1 MTRGIWLLGLSLACA
16 TAAAAGRETDTLGAR
31 RLRPA
36 TPSGLEQRREAPVD
50 AAELAAP
57 QAAAKASVNSKY
69 RKLLAVIRVP
79 DDLASYADFNDYGQS
94 TTESWGGYSGLPTG
108 YWVYVYPHWYIWGE
122 ASEAADPAPA
132 LAADKR
138 SWGPEQAL
146 GEPDTTEA
154 GDIVTAWAS
163 ASEDDQDEWLQLEYG
178 APIRAVAVI
187 VHESYNPGALSR
199 ITMVRPDTEEVDLWR
214 GEDPTPA
221 SRDHGVSII
230 TLKEPVEAS
239 KIRLYLASTKVPGW
253 NEIDAVGLID
263 SIGKTHWATGATA
276 SSTFADR

>member
-1 MTRGIWLLGLSLACA
+1 MKRGIWLLGLTLACA
-16 TAAAAGRETDTLGAR
+16 TAAAAGREADTFGGR

-36 TPSGLEQRREAPVD
+36 TPSGLEVRRETPAN
-50 AAELAAP
+50 AAELPAP
-57 QAAAKASVNSKY
+57 QAVAKASVNAKY
-69 RKLLAVIRVP
+69 RKLLAVIRTP
-79 DDLASYADFNDYGQS
+79 EDLESYSEFNDFGES
-94 TTESWGGYSGLPTG
+94 ATESWRGYSGLPTG

-122 ASEAADPAPA
+122 ATNEAAADAP
-132 LAADKR
+132 AADKR
-138 SWGPEQAL
+138 SWGPEQAI
-146 GEPDTTEA
+146 GEPDTPEA
-154 GDIVTAWAS
+154 GDLATAWAS
-163 ASEDDQDEWLQLEYG
+163 ASEDDQDEWLQLDYG
-178 APIRAVAVI
+178 APIRTVAVI
-187 VHESYNPGALSR
+187 VHESYNPGALNR

-230 TLKEPVEAS
+230 PLKEPVDAA

-276 SSTFADR
+276 STTYADQ